1 MRKITK
7 EIEILEVL
15 EDNPTMTQ
23 REIAKRTSFS
33 LGMVNSLIKKCVK
46 TGLLKTEQMTPKTM
60 KYILTPQG
68 IKEKTKK
75 TLRYIK
81 KSYNEIIKLSNK
93 INIIIENSLDKNIY
107 LLGEKD
113 EIFEI
118 AKMTLDSKK
127 VVYEHILN
135 KEDIKKGDVLVLL
148 WDIELENEL
157 ENEFVNLI
165 SK

>member
-1 MRKITK
+1 M
-7 EIEILEVL
+7 EVL

-23 REIAKRTSFS
+23 REIAKKTSFS

-46 TGLLKTEQMTPKTM
+46 TGLLKTEHMTPKTM

-81 KSYNEIIKLSNK
+81 RSYNEILKLSNK
-93 INIIIENSLDKNIY
+93 INTIVDTSTDKDIY

-113 EIFEI
+113 EIYEI
-118 AKMTLDSKK
+118 VKMTLESKK
-127 VVYEHILN
+127 VDFEHILN
-135 KEDIKKGDVLVLL
+135 EEEIKENALVLI
-148 WDIELENEL
+148 WDIELEEKL
-157 ENEFVNLI
+157 ENKFVNLI
-165 SK
+165 AKR